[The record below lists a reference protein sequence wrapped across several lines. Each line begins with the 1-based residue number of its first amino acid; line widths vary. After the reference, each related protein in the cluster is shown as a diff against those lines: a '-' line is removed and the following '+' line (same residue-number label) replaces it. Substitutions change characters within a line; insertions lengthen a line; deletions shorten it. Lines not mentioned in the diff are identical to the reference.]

1 MDRLM
6 AMQMFVR
13 VVETGSFSA
22 VARELAT
29 TQSAVS
35 KQVAALERHLGAPL
49 LARTTRALSLTDEGR
64 VYFDAAQRLVHD
76 AQEAEQSVRA
86 GRERLSGR
94 LRIGASVGFGRL
106 VLFPIVQRFMAAYP
120 DVTVDLQLA
129 DGFVD
134 VVGEGLDA
142 AVRIGELGDS
152 SLIAQRVGTA
162 TRSAVVSR
170 TWLDALPPGTAAPAV
185 PEDLLHHPCIVYTGL
200 VTRNHWAFE
209 HQGKTRSVQVSGP
222 LSTSSSEIAREA
234 VLAGMGIGFSPA
246 WLFEREL
253 LDGTVLRLLPG
264 YAPPPLPIHVVYPTS
279 RRHSARVR
287 AFTESVRHALGPI
300 AA

>member
-1 MDRLM
+1 MDRLT
-6 AMQMFVR
+6 AMHMFVR

-22 VARELAT
+22 VARELNS
-29 TQSAVS
+29 TQSGVS
-35 KQVAALERHLGAPL
+35 KQVAALERHLGTPL

-64 VYFDAAQRLVHD
+64 VYFESAQRVVQD
-76 AQEAEQSVRA
+76 AQEAEQRVRT

-106 VLFPIVQRFMAAYP
+106 VLFPIVQRFMASYP
-120 DVTVDLQLA
+120 EVSVDLQLA

-134 VVGEGLDA
+134 VVEEGLDA

-152 SLIAQRVGTA
+152 ALVAQRVGTTERA
-162 TRSAVVSR
+162 AVASRS
-170 TWLDALPPGTAAPAV
+170 WLDSLPKGSTAPAV
-185 PEDLLHHPCIVYTGL
+185 PQDLLNHPCIVYTGL

-209 HQGKTRSVQVSGP
+209 HEGKIITVQVSGP

-234 VLAGMGIGFSPA
+234 VIAGMGIGFSPT

-253 LDGTVLRLLPG
+253 AQGSVLRLLPG
-264 YAPPPLPIHVVYPTS
+264 YSPPPLPIHVVYPTS
-279 RRHSARVR
+279 RRHSARLQ
-287 AFTESVRHALGPI
+287 AFTELVRSRLSG
-300 AA
+300 